1 MMNIACLAN
10 TMQCVLYKIMNEQQ
24 DIDLFEYTWFRNA
37 TILALVLVLLYLQE
51 RNPIEQARAM
61 TRAQ

>member
-37 TILALVLVLLYLQE
+37 TILALVLFLLY
-51 RNPIEQARAM
+51 I
-61 TRAQ
+61 